1 MSAIGS
7 LESEGTDECRF
18 LEAQDCGSSGGDV
31 GKLGAV
37 LQTAHVQVGGLKI
50 FDKQLIS
57 VLNVAAT
64 VPGLVVTMLMVATQV
79 MSPLQVATEEGGA
92 TLDHL

>member
-1 MSAIGS
+1 MNVAS
-7 LESEGTDECRF
+7 LKHKTVA
-18 LEAQDCGSSGGDV
+18 L
-31 GKLGAV
+31 LGRMLVSLVQSWAHQ
-37 LQTAHVQVGGLKI
+37 QTAHVQVGGLKI